1 MTWPCG
7 SSKDRGSGFGER
19 KRQSGVRQGE
29 CEAHVEKIKCLGGRL
44 WKWSCRI
51 EAGYFGELEMDFFF
65 SSFFFLN

>member
-19 KRQSGVRQGE
+19 KRQSGGVRQGE

-44 WKWSCRI
+44 WKWSYRI
-51 EAGYFGELEMDFFF
+51 EAGCLGELERDC
-65 SSFFFLN
+65 FFLFFWN